1 MVTLGDWL
9 LLGSKCHLLW
19 NNELLTIDNA
29 LYVIFIT
36 L

>member
-19 NNELLTIDNA
+19 NN
-29 LYVIFIT
+29 
-36 L
+36 